1 MVMHRRIPQPAW
13 SGPFFVMTSVEFPPA
28 SVTLSLAK
36 GRVFK
41 GYLAVT
47 MAILHVPLLRFITSC
62 NSEERLEPSSS
73 SVPERVLQPLGCQ
86 IFRGEGKRVGS
97 CLLLKLFQYT
107 QIMTIH
113 YRRDRDWW
121 HRHVIRAITWEVGE
135 SGSGPCSNEYLII
148 NMRWNSSVKP
158 GKAAPAILQWF
169 SAAGSLLAG
178 RRSGLSPLFP
188 N

>member
-1 MVMHRRIPQPAW
+1 
-13 SGPFFVMTSVEFPPA
+13 MTSVEFLPD
-28 SVTLSLAK
+28 SISLSLAK
-36 GRVFK
+36 GRVCRDL
-41 GYLAVT
+41 LAVT
-47 MAILHVPLLRFITSC
+47 MAILHALLLRLITPR

-86 IFRGEGKRVGS
+86 IFRGEGKREGS

-113 YRRDRDWW
+113 YSRDRDWW
-121 HRHVIRAITWEVGE
+121 HRHVIRSITWEVGE

-169 SAAGSLLAG
+169 STAGGLLAS
-178 RRSGLSPLFP
+178 RSELNSLFP